1 MNNCSDKLLG
11 TYNLENPNL
20 VSFSPLSVVHYL
32 AQFFLFSV
40 LFKPFGLPRDVSH
53 VYGTDCDHQGLCFL
67 VAVMVLFSILLT
79 SLPCI
84 LFCQAGRPCIW
95 QCIFELVG
103 CKRNECYK
111 GFCDPACLNL

>member
-11 TYNLENPNL
+11 TYRFGESKF

-32 AQFFLFSV
+32 AQFFFSQFF
-40 LFKPFGLPRDVSH
+40 LKPSGLPRAVSH

-84 LFCQAGRPCIW
+84 LFVKLGVHVSGNVY
-95 QCIFELVG
+95 LS
-103 CKRNECYK
+103 
-111 GFCDPACLNL
+111 L